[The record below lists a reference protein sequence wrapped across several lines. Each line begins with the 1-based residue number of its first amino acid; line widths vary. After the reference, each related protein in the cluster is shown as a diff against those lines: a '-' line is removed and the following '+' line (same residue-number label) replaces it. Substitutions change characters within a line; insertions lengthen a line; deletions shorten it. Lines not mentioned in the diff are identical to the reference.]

1 MIYDVVIIGG
11 GVIGCC
17 IARTL
22 SKYDIKIAL
31 LEKEADIAS
40 GTTKANSGV
49 VHAGYASEREYI
61 KRDMCIKGNKMY
73 TQAAEELN
81 FPFQRIGSF
90 VVALKES
97 QIKDLEEE
105 RNNGIQDGILGLE
118 LILDKKKIKYME
130 PNLTDDVVGVL
141 HAPSAGIVS
150 PYEMTFALAENAA
163 MNGVKFFRNHKV
175 RRIRHQNYIF
185 ELKTKKG
192 VFKAHNVRLF

>member
-1 MIYDVVIIGG
+1 M
-11 GVIGCC
+11 IGCC

-81 FPFQRIGSF
+81 FPFQRIG
-90 VVALKES
+90 ES
-97 QIKDLEEE
+97 
-105 RNNGIQDGILGLE
+105 N
-118 LILDKKKIKYME
+118 
-130 PNLTDDVVGVL
+130 
-141 HAPSAGIVS
+141 
-150 PYEMTFALAENAA
+150 
-163 MNGVKFFRNHKV
+163 
-175 RRIRHQNYIF
+175 
-185 ELKTKKG
+185 
-192 VFKAHNVRLF
+192 

>member
-22 SKYDIKIAL
+22 SKYDFKVAL

-49 VHAGYASEREYI
+49 VHAGYAAPREYL
-61 KRDMCIKGNKMY
+61 KRDLCIKGNRMY

-90 VVALKES
+90 VVALEDS
-97 QIKDLEEE
+97 QIK
-105 RNNGIQDGILGLE
+105 Q
-118 LILDKKKIKYME
+118 
-130 PNLTDDVVGVL
+130 
-141 HAPSAGIVS
+141 
-150 PYEMTFALAENAA
+150 F
-163 MNGVKFFRNHKV
+163 
-175 RRIRHQNYIF
+175 
-185 ELKTKKG
+185 
-192 VFKAHNVRLF
+192 